1 MAVPAHDQRDFE
13 FAKRYELPVIVVI
26 QPPDSTLTGETMTEA
41 YVDEGTLVN
50 SGQFNGMDS
59 VAAREAI
66 SQYLEKNG
74 LGGRSVNYRIRDW
87 GISRQRYW
95 GAPIPIIYCHRCGVQ
110 PVAEEDLPVVLPHD
124 VEFTGEGET
133 PLAEC
138 REFIETSW
146 YFDRFASPRYD
157 RGPLD
162 KEKVDYW
169 MPVNQYI
176 GGIEHAILHLLYS
189 RFFARVLKE
198 FGLVRDKEPFTRLL
212 TQGMVIKDGA
222 KMSKSRGN
230 VVDPEYLVS
239 KYGADTARMFCLFA
253 SPPERD
259 LEWSDQGVEGS
270 FRFLNRVWR
279 LVYENHRWIREAKSY
294 TRSPPLDQGLKMLR
308 QKIHKTIKKVGEDIE
323 RFHFNTAIS
332 AIMELVNALY
342 QSKPKEQGDS
352 TERAVFREA
361 IEGVTLLLSPFVPHI
376 AEELWEA
383 LGHGES
389 IIKTPWPDY
398 DREAVVEEEFLV
410 VIQVNGKVRD
420 RITVPFSMG
429 EEEIKGV
436 ALEREKIRRLIH
448 DKAVQRIIL
457 VPKKLINIVCA

>member
-1 MAVPAHDQRDFE
+1 
-13 FAKRYELPVIVVI
+13 
-26 QPPDSTLTGETMTEA
+26 
-41 YVDEGTLVN
+41 
-50 SGQFNGMDS
+50 MDTF
-59 VAAREAI
+59 
-66 SQYLEKNG
+66 
-74 LGGRSVNYRIRDW
+74 
-87 GISRQRYW
+87 
-95 GAPIPIIYCHRCGVQ
+95 
-110 PVAEEDLPVVLPHD
+110 
-124 VEFTGEGET
+124 VES
-133 PLAEC
+133 
-138 REFIETSW
+138 SW
-146 YFDRFASPRYD
+146 YFDRFASPRYTE
-157 RGPLD
+157 GPLD

-189 RFFARVLKE
+189 RFFARVLRE
-198 FGLVRDKEPFTRLL
+198 LGLVKDKEPFTRLL

-222 KMSKSRGN
+222 KMSKAKGN

-279 LVYENHRWIREAKSY
+279 LVNENHHWMKETKPY
-294 TRSPPLDQGLKMLR
+294 TGVTPIDQDLKMLR
-308 QKIHKTIKKVGEDIE
+308 EKVHKTIKKVGEDIE

-332 AIMELVNALY
+332 AIMELVNTLY
-342 QSKPKEQGDS
+342 PSKPKENVDP
-352 TERAVFREA
+352 TERSVFREA
-361 IEGVTLLLSPFVPHI
+361 IETVILLLSPFVPHI

-383 LGHGES
+383 LGKGES

-398 DREAVVEEEFLV
+398 DREAIVEEEVLV

-420 RITVPFSMG
+420 RVTVPSSMG

-448 DKAVQRIIL
+448 DKAVQRVIL

>member
-1 MAVPAHDQRDFE
+1 MPGG
-13 FAKRYELPVIVVI
+13 KP
-26 QPPDSTLTGETMTEA
+26 TL
-41 YVDEGTLVN
+41 
-50 SGQFNGMDS
+50 
-59 VAAREAI
+59 
-66 SQYLEKNG
+66 
-74 LGGRSVNYRIRDW
+74 W
-87 GISRQRYW
+87 
-95 GAPIPIIYCHRCGVQ
+95 IP
-110 PVAEEDLPVVLPHD
+110 
-124 VEFTGEGET
+124 
-133 PLAEC
+133 
-138 REFIETSW
+138 SW
-146 YFDRFASPRYD
+146 NPPRYD

-294 TRSPPLDQGLKMLR
+294 TSSPPLDQGLKMLR

-342 QSKPKEQGDS
+342 QSKPKEQGDL

-420 RITVPFSMG
+420 RVIVPASMG
-429 EEEIKGV
+429 DEEIKGI

>member
-1 MAVPAHDQRDFE
+1 
-13 FAKRYELPVIVVI
+13 
-26 QPPDSTLTGETMTEA
+26 
-41 YVDEGTLVN
+41 
-50 SGQFNGMDS
+50 
-59 VAAREAI
+59 
-66 SQYLEKNG
+66 
-74 LGGRSVNYRIRDW
+74 
-87 GISRQRYW
+87 
-95 GAPIPIIYCHRCGVQ
+95 
-110 PVAEEDLPVVLPHD
+110 
-124 VEFTGEGET
+124 
-133 PLAEC
+133 
-138 REFIETSW
+138 
-146 YFDRFASPRYD
+146 
-157 RGPLD
+157 
-162 KEKVDYW
+162 

-198 FGLVRDKEPFTRLL
+198 LGLVRDKEPFTRLL

-279 LVYENHRWIREAKSY
+279 VVSENHPWIREAKFY
-294 TRSPPLDQGLKMLR
+294 AGSPPLDQDLKMLR

-352 TERAVFREA
+352 RERAVFREA
-361 IEGVTLLLSPFVPHI
+361 VEAATLLLSPFVPHI

-420 RITVPFSMG
+420 RVIVPASMG
-429 EEEIKGV
+429 DEEIKGV
-436 ALEREKIRRLIH
+436 ALEREKIRRFVQ
-448 DKAVQRIIL
+448 DKAIQRIVL
-457 VPKKLINIVCA
+457 VPKKLINIVCT